1 MVGPFPDI
9 VWSMKSYR
17 SRAALLCLTFL
28 ATGLASASAKD
39 AAKNAA
45 KDHAASWSTI
55 NEKDQATLRY
65 GDDSEESVV
74 VFSCKPRSDAVRIF
88 VGETDA
94 SLKPNEK
101 TTAQVSAGSQKT
113 TVRGR
118 TVPNELAG
126 VPSFMGGLEAS
137 DPLFA
142 ALTGSGDLVIK
153 VAKSRTVVPLKSIG
167 SKAADF
173 SKACRKG

>member
-1 MVGPFPDI
+1 MT
-9 VWSMKSYR
+9 SHR
-17 SRAALLCLTFL
+17 SCAALLSLAFL
-28 ATGLASASAKD
+28 ATGLAVVSAKET
-39 AAKNAA
+39 AKNT
-45 KDHAASWSTI
+45 ASWSTI
-55 NEKDQATLRY
+55 NDRVQATLRY

-101 TTAQVSAGSQKT
+101 ATAQVSAGSLKT

-126 VPSFMGGLEAS
+126 VPSFMGGLSAA

-142 ALTGSGDLVIK
+142 ALTGSDNLVIK
-153 VAKSRTVVPLKSIG
+153 VAKARTVVPLKGIG
-167 SKAADF
+167 GKGADF
-173 SKACRKG
+173 IKACRKP

>member
-1 MVGPFPDI
+1 MTRMP
-9 VWSMKSYR
+9 
-17 SRAALLCLTFL
+17 LLCLIFL
-28 ATGLASASAKD
+28 AIGLASASAKD
-39 AAKNAA
+39 NPKNT
-45 KDHAASWSTI
+45 STWSTI

-65 GDDSEESVV
+65 GDDSEESVI
-74 VFSCKPRSDAVRIF
+74 VFTCKPHSDAVRIF

-101 TTAQVSAGSQKT
+101 TTGLISAGGQKAT
-113 TVRGR
+113 LRGR

-126 VPSFMGGLEAS
+126 VPSFIGGLPAA

-142 ALTGSGDLVIK
+142 ALTPSGELVIK
-153 VAKSRTVVPLKSIG
+153 VAKTRTVVPLKSIG
-167 SKAADF
+167 SKGADF

>member
-1 MVGPFPDI
+1 MT
-9 VWSMKSYR
+9 SYR
-17 SRAALLCLTFL
+17 SRATLLFLTFL
-28 ATGLASASAKD
+28 ATGLAAASAKD
-39 AAKNAA
+39 AAKNTA
-45 KDHAASWSTI
+45 KNASSWSTI
-55 NEKDQATLRY
+55 NDKDQATLRY

-74 VFSCKPRSDAVRIF
+74 VFSCKPRSNAVRLF

-101 TTAQVSAGSQKT
+101 TTAAISAGSQKA

-142 ALTGSGDLVIK
+142 ALTGSDNLVIK

-167 SKAADF
+167 SKGADF
-173 SKACRKG
+173 IKACRKP

>member
-1 MVGPFPDI
+1 MT
-9 VWSMKSYR
+9 SYR
-17 SRAALLCLTFL
+17 RSATTLCLIAL
-28 ATGLASASAKD
+28 ATGLTAANARDTSKWSAS
-39 AAKNAA
+39 
-45 KDHAASWSTI
+45 S
-55 NEKDQATLRY
+55 EKDQASLRY

-101 TTAQVSAGSQKT
+101 VTASISVGSQKA

-126 VPSFMGGLEAS
+126 VPSFMGGLSAA

-142 ALTGSGDLVIK
+142 ALTGSDNLVIK

-167 SKAADF
+167 GKAADF
-173 SKACRKG
+173 SKACRKP

>member
-1 MVGPFPDI
+1 MT
-9 VWSMKSYR
+9 SYR
-17 SRAALLCLTFL
+17 SRAALLCLTLL
-28 ATGLASASAKD
+28 ATGLAAASAKD
-39 AAKNAA
+39 STKDAA
-45 KDHAASWSTI
+45 KDAATWSTI
-55 NEKDQATLRY
+55 NGKDQATLRY

-101 TTAQVSAGSQKT
+101 ATASIAAGSQKA

-126 VPSFMGGLEAS
+126 VPSFMGGLSAS

-142 ALTGSGDLVIK
+142 ALTGSDNLVIK
-153 VAKSRTVVPLKSIG
+153 VAKARTVVPLKSIG

-173 SKACRKG
+173 SKACRKP

>member
-1 MVGPFPDI
+1 MT
-9 VWSMKSYR
+9 SHH
-17 SRAALLCLTFL
+17 SRATLLCLAIL
-28 ATGLASASAKD
+28 ATSLAAASAMDSI
-39 AAKNAA
+39 KN
-45 KDHAASWSTI
+45 AASWSKI
-55 NEKDQATLRY
+55 NDKDQVTLRY

-74 VFSCKPRSDAVRIF
+74 VFSCRPRSDAVRIF

-101 TTAQVSAGSQKT
+101 ATAAISAGGQKA

-126 VPSFMGGLEAS
+126 VPSFMGGLSAA

-142 ALTGSGDLVIK
+142 ALTGSDNLVIK
-153 VAKSRTVVPLKSIG
+153 VAKARTVVPLKSIG
-167 SKAADF
+167 GKGADF
-173 SKACRKG
+173 IKACRKP

>member
-1 MVGPFPDI
+1 MP
-9 VWSMKSYR
+9 SNR
-17 SRAALLCLTFL
+17 RRATLLSLTGMFL
-28 ATGLASASAKD
+28 ATGLASASAAD
-39 AAKNAA
+39 AAK
-45 KDHAASWSTI
+45 WSSI

-65 GDDSEESVV
+65 GDSSEESVV
-74 VFSCKPRSDAVRIF
+74 VFSCKPHSDAVRIF

-94 SLKPNEK
+94 SLKANEK
-101 TTAQVSAGSQKT
+101 ATASISAGSQKA

-126 VPSFMGGLEAS
+126 VPSFMGGLPAD

-142 ALTGSGDLVIK
+142 ALTGSDTLVIK
-153 VAKSRTVVPLKSIG
+153 VAKKRTVVPLKDIG

-173 SKACRKG
+173 GKTCRKS

>member
-1 MVGPFPDI
+1 MT
-9 VWSMKSYR
+9 SYR
-17 SRAALLCLTFL
+17 SRAALLCLTLL
-28 ATGLASASAKD
+28 ATGLAAASAKD
-39 AAKNAA
+39 STKDAA
-45 KDHAASWSTI
+45 KDAATWSTI
-55 NEKDQATLRY
+55 NGKDQATLRY

-101 TTAQVSAGSQKT
+101 ATAAISAGSQKA

-126 VPSFMGGLEAS
+126 VPSFMGGLSAS

-142 ALTGSGDLVIK
+142 ALTGSDNLVIK
-153 VAKSRTVVPLKSIG
+153 VAKARTVVPLKSIG

-173 SKACRKG
+173 SKACRKP

>member
-1 MVGPFPDI
+1 MIRPFMT
-9 VWSMKSYR
+9 SHR
-17 SRAALLCLTFL
+17 SRATLLCLTIL
-28 ATGLASASAKD
+28 ATGLAAASAKD
-39 AAKNAA
+39 T
-45 KDHAASWSTI
+45 ASWSSI
-55 NEKDQATLRY
+55 NDKDQVTLRY

-74 VFSCKPRSDAVRIF
+74 VFSCKPRSDAVRLF

-101 TTAQVSAGSQKT
+101 ATAAISAGSQKA

-126 VPSFMGGLEAS
+126 VPSFMGGLSAA

-142 ALTGSGDLVIK
+142 ALTGSDNLVIK
-153 VAKSRTVVPLKSIG
+153 VAKARTVVPLKSIG
-167 SKAADF
+167 SKGADF
-173 SKACRKG
+173 IKACRKP

>member
-1 MVGPFPDI
+1 MT
-9 VWSMKSYR
+9 SHRR
-17 SRAALLCLTFL
+17 SAITLCLIAL
-28 ATGLASASAKD
+28 ATGPTAASARDTSKWSA
-39 AAKNAA
+39 
-45 KDHAASWSTI
+45 S

-65 GDDSEESVV
+65 GDDSEESVI

-88 VGETDA
+88 VGETGA

-101 TTAQVSAGSQKT
+101 TTASISAGNQKA

-126 VPSFMGGLEAS
+126 VPSFMGGLSAA

-142 ALTGSGDLVIK
+142 ALTGSDNLVIK
-153 VAKSRTVVPLKSIG
+153 IAKARTVVPLKSIG
-167 SKAADF
+167 SKGADF
-173 SKACRKG
+173 IKACRKP

>member
-1 MVGPFPDI
+1 M
-9 VWSMKSYR
+9 MSYR
-17 SRAALLCLTFL
+17 CSATMLCLIALT
-28 ATGLASASAKD
+28 TGLT
-39 AAKNAA
+39 AANARDSS
-45 KDHAASWSTI
+45 KWSTSS
-55 NEKDQATLRY
+55 EKDQASLRY

-74 VFSCKPRSDAVRIF
+74 VFSCKPRSDAVRVF

-101 TTAQVSAGSQKT
+101 ATAAISAGSQKA

-126 VPSFMGGLEAS
+126 VPSFMGSLEAS

-142 ALTGSGDLVIK
+142 ALTGSDNLVIK
-153 VAKSRTVVPLKSIG
+153 VAKARTVVPLKGIG
-167 SKAADF
+167 SKGADF
-173 SKACRKG
+173 IKACRKP